1 MHGETVKL
9 YEDVRCTGIRLVQR
23 KDEGRSLVIVNTVL
37 KLCFQV
43 FIDHLNVCCLL
54 NESSVCLFN
63 IYASRTEL
71 DLFFGLHFSSPVGL
85 IRTCPMF
92 HNLIHTK

>member
-1 MHGETVKL
+1 MYGEVIC
-9 YEDVRCTGIRLVQR
+9 VRLAQGR
-23 KDEGRSLVIVNTVL
+23 DEGRFLVIVNTVL

-63 IYASRTEL
+63 IYTTPMEL
-71 DLFFGLHFSSPVGL
+71 DLYLGLHFSSPVEL
-85 IRTCPMF
+85 IRTCSMF
-92 HNLIHTK
+92 HNLIHSK